1 MTPAQK
7 ILKRLGLKDQDTIET
22 TSEKNVDTPENSRRS
37 FFKKSAMG
45 GIALG
50 GAFLFTPVEELVA
63 QSTQKVNRNSA
74 PSDLKITDMRYC
86 VTTVLG
92 RTAIIRI
99 DTNQGIYGLGEVRDG
114 ADERYAL
121 MLKSR
126 ILGMNP
132 CNVEQIFKFIKQ
144 FGGQSRQAGGVC
156 GVEMAL
162 WDIVGKAYNV
172 PAWQLLGG
180 RYRDKIRLYA
190 DTPEAGSPEEQKKLM
205 NYRINDQGYTWLK
218 MDLSINELKGIPGAL
233 VNDKF
238 WENDKGD
245 LQQWGDLGNPT
256 SYANTA
262 HPFTQIQI
270 TDKGLDELAK
280 LVENVRGML
289 GYDIP
294 LSTDHYG
301 HFDLN
306 NGIRLGK
313 RMEQYRL
320 AWLEDVISW
329 EYTDQWKT
337 LSDALETPCLTGED
351 IYLLKS
357 FKPLIDI
364 HTVDI
369 IHPDLATS
377 GGLLETKRIGDYAE
391 EHGIAMA
398 MHQAGTPVSFMAN
411 VHCAAATQNFL
422 ALEHH
427 SIDLPWWESL
437 VKTTD
442 GRQLITKG
450 FANLPLTAPG
460 LGIELNEEV
469 LKQHL
474 HPSDKTFFEPT
485 PQWNDKRSHDRIFS

>member
-1 MTPAQK
+1 MK
-7 ILKRLGLKDQDTIET
+7 SILKQIAESNRQLEKDEAVLINKEINDPN
-22 TSEKNVDTPENSRRS
+22 TSNSRRK
-37 FFKKSAMG
+37 FLKKT
-45 GIALG
+45 ALG
-50 GAFLFTPVEELVA
+50 GITLGGMMAIPFEDMIA
-63 QSTQKVNRNSA
+63 QTTSKVSRTSA
-74 PSDLKITDMRYC
+74 PSDLKITDLRYAL
-86 VTTVLG
+86 TTVLG
-92 RTAIIRI
+92 GTAIIRI

-114 ADERYAL
+114 ADPRYAL

-126 ILGMNP
+126 ILGLNP
-132 CNVEQIFKFIKQ
+132 CNVEMIFKVIKQ
-144 FGGQSRQAGGVC
+144 FGGPSRQAGGVC

-162 WDIVGKAYNV
+162 WDLCGKAYNV

-190 DTPEAGSPEEQKKLM
+190 DTPESNSPEEQLKLVK
-205 NYRINDQGYTWLK
+205 YRIEDQGYTWLK
-218 MDLSINELKGIPGAL
+218 MDVGINEIAKIPGTL
-233 VNDKF
+233 VNQKF
-238 WENDKGD
+238 WQDQGRLNQWSGD
-245 LQQWGDLGNPT
+245 YMSL
-256 SYANTA
+256 ANA
-262 HPFTQIQI
+262 RHPFTQIQI
-270 TDKGLDELAK
+270 TDKGLDEMAK
-280 LVENVRGML
+280 LVDHVRGMV

-294 LSTDHYG
+294 LSSDHYG

-313 RMEQYRL
+313 ALEKYRL
-320 AWLEDVISW
+320 AWMEDIVPW
-329 EYTDQWKT
+329 DYPEQWKT
-337 LSDALETPCLTGED
+337 ITQALETPTNTGED
-351 IYLLKS
+351 IYLLKD

-364 HTVDI
+364 HATDI
-369 IHPDLATS
+369 IHPDLASS

-460 LGIELNEEV
+460 LGIELNEEEV
-469 LKQHL
+469 KKHL
-474 HPSDKTFFEPT
+474 SPKDKSFFAPT
-485 PQWNDKRSHDRIFS
+485 TEWDKRMSHDRVFS